1 MIKRLLFLTVVAG
14 VLAIFFRAFVVEG
27 IYVSSGSMEPTL
39 PVGMH
44 LFLDKVSVKVRAPRH
59 GEIVVFPSPVA
70 RRRDLIKRVIGLPG
84 DTITIRYKRVYR
96 NDAMLPEPYVQYTR
110 GNELLEGDNLGPLV
124 VPAGMVFVLGDNR
137 DESGDSRDWKDEA
150 TGEHRY
156 FIQISS
162 IKGRVLQLV

>member
-1 MIKRLLFLTVVAG
+1 MIKRLLFLTAVAG
-14 VLAIFFRAFVVEG
+14 VAAIALRAFVVEG

-44 LFLDKVSVKVRAPRH
+44 LFLDKVSVKMRVPRH

-70 RRRDLIKRVIGLPG
+70 RGRDLLKRIIGLPG
-84 DTITIRYKRVYR
+84 DTIYIRKKRVYR
-96 NDAMLPEPYVQYTR
+96 NDELLAEPYVQYTR
-110 GNELLEGDNLGPLV
+110 ADELLEGDNLGPLV

-137 DESGDSRDWKDEA
+137 DESGDSRDWKDA
-150 TGEHRY
+150 VTGEHHY
-156 FIQISS
+156 FIPIGS